1 MSRSGLAVTGIQ
13 GAIEHL
19 ENHKFDVFAE
29 TESNCDIWHFKKV
42 RVRIELKLCLARFLI
57 PIT

>member
-19 ENHKFDVFAE
+19 ENHNFDVFAE
-29 TESNCDIWHFKKV
+29 TESNCDIWHFTS
-42 RVRIELKLCLARFLI
+42 EGAY
-57 PIT
+57 